1 MHNGVITKFQFEG
14 EQDDSCTKYDQM
26 TKLYIDII
34 DIYRYSEIEPF
45 HYKEDSET
53 LSIAVPEG
61 DENGESSSIVYES

>member
-1 MHNGVITKFQFEG
+1 
-14 EQDDSCTKYDQM
+14 M